1 MPLPSRSL
9 WLSPLSLL
17 VHALAAGRQAGELAY
32 LGEAVL
38 CCSLTCGRLLQK
50 ITDIVKA
57 VLNGDA
63 TPYSLMDALGTPYK
77 ANKARARRGARCSL
91 SAELRARSSAPAA
104 AR

>member
-1 MPLPSRSL
+1 MRT
-9 WLSPLSLL
+9 
-17 VHALAAGRQAGELAY
+17 
-32 LGEAVL
+32 AV
-38 CCSLTCGRLLQK
+38 QK

-77 ANKARARRGARCSL
+77 ANKARARGGARCSL
-91 SAELRARSSAPAA
+91 SAELRARSSARAA